1 MNTTTNGYNGN
12 ALSDQPLE
20 VQRAIN
26 AQYASTLLQAPAP
39 AAAAAKG
46 SVEPQKFIDPA
57 LIQMF
62 GNLLGQVIGAFTPAQ
77 KSALQDATKF
87 IDPALIQMFGNL
99 LGQVIGAIAPRNKA
113 IALDKGEMKR
123 EYVLQNGH
131 FEVFPTWSF
140 WGETFVRLD
149 NTGSVP
155 TVAIVGDQRIH
166 LNPGEGTTT
175 SGRWAAFPV
184 RVMNTSE
191 SPGAQL
197 TVRVW

>member
-1 MNTTTNGYNGN
+1 MNTTTNGYKGN

-20 VQRAIN
+20 VQRAIT
-26 AQYASTLLQAPAP
+26 AQYASTLLQPP
-39 AAAAAKG
+39 AAAATK
-46 SVEPQKFIDPA
+46 SVDSAHKFIDPA
-57 LIQMF
+57 LIQLF

-77 KSALQDATKF
+77 KAALDDAAKF
-87 IDPALIQMFGNL
+87 IDPALIRLLGNL
-99 LGQVIGAIAPRNKA
+99 FGQVIGAVTPQSKA
-113 IALDKGEMKR
+113 MGLDKGEMKR

-149 NTGSVP
+149 NTGTVP

-184 RVMNTSE
+184 RVTNTSE